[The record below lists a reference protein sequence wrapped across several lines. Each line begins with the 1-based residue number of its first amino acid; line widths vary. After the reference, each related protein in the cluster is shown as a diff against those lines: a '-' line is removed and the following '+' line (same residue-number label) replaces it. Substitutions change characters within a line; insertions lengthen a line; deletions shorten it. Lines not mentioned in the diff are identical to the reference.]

1 VSERTPLDGLVVP
14 PMLLLIARELA
25 LYDPTRELAWPLFH
39 ELREVARPWWLDAL
53 LPRPAAVLYD
63 DPVALLIAFVATALA
78 AVYAAAALLGAGV
91 RARARLLALSALLVV
106 MLPTLAAIGL
116 GRATGRPYGHDGG
129 VVQLPLALERTLSG
143 RSPYGADYS
152 QSILGE
158 QSRASIFWQPLGGN
172 PITRHHWYLP
182 GMHLVMAPFFLAS
195 RALLGWFDPR
205 IVTLIAYALA
215 ARLAAGLFA
224 DGERRLTAAGIVLL
238 HPLVFWP
245 QVFGT
250 NDVLSAVPLLLAA
263 WLARAG
269 RATAAAVCIGL
280 AASVKQLTWPFA
292 PFLLLYAADV
302 VSAREALRADV
313 VRRVLRL
320 GAGAGAVFLVVVL
333 PLALRDWSAFADDI
347 LRYQT
352 GGGGGDQ
359 YPLGGTPGFGFAN
372 LLIYAGRVASL
383 TDAYP
388 FSRFALLFIPA
399 GLLLVRFQLCA
410 RGLAAALF
418 AGSAALLVSLYF
430 SRIPNPNYVTLAAL
444 FLPLALLMRPGLGV
458 DTVLVPLALLGL
470 GIEAATHQLLAT
482 TWAAGATSLGLPGWL
497 LPDPAGPRW
506 RDPLS
511 TGWSGLLAGL
521 AIAYLFAALAGV
533 GRRGRAALL
542 FVSAGVAIGLPLVA
556 IVRAG
561 ESTDVVRAQDRFLAE
576 AVESA
581 EAPGPGPWG
590 QRPGVVR
597 TPVVEAWAASWR
609 KDPPRELPR
618 TLTSSLAFSLGRLAR
633 TMSLDDPR
641 WLLALGIAFAAAV
654 ALRAAP
660 SEARLP
666 LVAALCVGP
675 PVVLAVLFGSGAA
688 LAVAAATSA
697 ALLGHRRF
705 VTGPLAG
712 LVSASSPVSGVA
724 MLPISGIV
732 LLAAG
737 FLLCSAPLLV
747 GYPGELL
754 RLLRTD
760 PPLQPSL
767 GLTNLLF
774 YRPDLPAWLDPGL
787 RGGAVALLL
796 LLAWVLYQRS
806 VFERAPLESAA
817 ALATGA
823 LLVGPPAT
831 GHAVALPVMLF
842 LLAGLS
848 PSVKPAPP

>member
-1 VSERTPLDGLVVP
+1 
-14 PMLLLIARELA
+14 
-25 LYDPTRELAWPLFH
+25 
-39 ELREVARPWWLDAL
+39 
-53 LPRPAAVLYD
+53 
-63 DPVALLIAFVATALA
+63 
-78 AVYAAAALLGAGV
+78 
-91 RARARLLALSALLVV
+91 
-106 MLPTLAAIGL
+106 
-116 GRATGRPYGHDGG
+116 
-129 VVQLPLALERTLSG
+129 
-143 RSPYGADYS
+143 
-152 QSILGE
+152 
-158 QSRASIFWQPLGGN
+158 
-172 PITRHHWYLP
+172 
-182 GMHLVMAPFFLAS
+182 MHLVMAPFFLAS

-205 IVTLIAYALA
+205 LVTLIGYALA
-215 ARLAAGLFA
+215 ARLAAGLFP
-224 DGERRLTAAGIVLL
+224 DGDRRLTAAGIVLL

-263 WLARAG
+263 GLARAG

-302 VSAREALRADV
+302 ASAREALRADV

-320 GAGAGAVFLVVVL
+320 GAAAGAVFLVVVL
-333 PLALRDWSAFADDI
+333 PLALRDSNAFADDI

-352 GGGGGDQ
+352 GGSGGDQ

-383 TDAYP
+383 SDAYP

-399 GLLLVRFQLCA
+399 GLLLLRFQLRE

-444 FLPLALLMRPGLGV
+444 LLPLALLMRPRLGV
-458 DTVLVPLALLGL
+458 DTVLVPLSLLGL
-470 GIEAATHQLLAT
+470 AVEAATHQLLAT
-482 TWAAGATSLGLPGWL
+482 TWAAGAASLGLPGWL
-497 LPDPAGPRW
+497 QPDPAGPRW

-521 AIAYLFAALAGV
+521 ALAYLFAAVAGL
-533 GRRGRAALL
+533 GRHGRAALL
-542 FVSAGVAIGLPLVA
+542 VVAATAAVGLPLVA
-556 IVRAG
+556 IIHGGEAAGVR
-561 ESTDVVRAQDRFLAE
+561 RAQDRFLAE
-576 AVESA
+576 AVEAA

-590 QRPGVVR
+590 QRPGLAR

-618 TLTSSLAFSLGRLAR
+618 SLTSPLAFSLGRVARALGLA
-633 TMSLDDPR
+633 DPR
-641 WLLALGIAFAAAV
+641 WLVALGIAFATAV

-660 SEARLP
+660 PDARLT
-666 LVAALCVGP
+666 LAAGLCVGP
-675 PVVLAVLFGSGAA
+675 PVVIAVLFGSGAS

-697 ALLGHRRF
+697 ALLSHRRF
-705 VTGPLAG
+705 ATGPLAG

-774 YRPDLPAWLDPGL
+774 YRPDLPAGLDPWL
-787 RGGAVALLL
+787 RGASVVLLL
-796 LLAWVLYQRS
+796 GLAWVLHQRS
-806 VFERAPLESAA
+806 VFERAPITSAA
-817 ALATGA
+817 ALR
-823 LLVGPPAT
+823 LRR
-831 GHAVALPVMLF
+831 
-842 LLAGLS
+842 
-848 PSVKPAPP
+848 